1 MFNALLDQIA
11 ADQAAEAHRHAYNAA
26 FDELG
31 LAWHWDTADF
41 TRLQAGTYGREGVR
55 KYLETQHAHLLRA
68 YDAQFL
74 VDAIETAKARC
85 HAAMARQRMPGTAT
99 AWQGDA
105 GLRLAA

>member
-1 MFNALLDQIA
+1 MFNALLDQIS

-31 LAWHWDTADF
+31 LAWHWDASAYA
-41 TRLQAGTYGREGVR
+41 RLQADTRGRASVR
-55 KYLETQHAHLLRA
+55 TYLETEQPHLLRA

-85 HAAMARQRMPGTAT
+85 HADMTGPRGYGAAAALRIPFRAT
-99 AWQGDA
+99 SS
-105 GLRLAA
+105 